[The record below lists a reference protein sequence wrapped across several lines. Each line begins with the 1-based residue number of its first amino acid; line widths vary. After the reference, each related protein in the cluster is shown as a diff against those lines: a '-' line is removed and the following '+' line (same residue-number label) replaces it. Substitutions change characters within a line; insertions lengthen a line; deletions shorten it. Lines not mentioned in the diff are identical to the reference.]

1 MGLILDTSILIA
13 TEKGMLDL
21 SAIFTEAGDETVL
34 ISAITASELLH
45 GVERAKPLPV
55 KLRRQQFVEWIV
67 HTLGIAEFGL
77 PEARMHAQLWAHL
90 SAKGFPIG
98 PYDMIIAAT
107 ALSLGFSLVTQN
119 SKEFRRV
126 PKLKLYKLA

>member
-1 MGLILDTSILIA
+1 MGLILDTSVLIA
-13 TEKGMLDL
+13 AEKGMLDL
-21 SAIFTEAGDETVL
+21 GPIFAQVGDGPVL

-55 KLRRQQFVEWIV
+55 KRRRQEFVEWIV
-67 HTLGIAEFGL
+67 DTLGIAEFGL
-77 PEARMHAQLWAHL
+77 PEARLHAQLWAHL
-90 SAKGFPIG
+90 SANGSLIG
-98 PYDMIIAAT
+98 PYDMLIAAT
-107 ALSLGFSLVTQN
+107 ALSLGFPLFTQN